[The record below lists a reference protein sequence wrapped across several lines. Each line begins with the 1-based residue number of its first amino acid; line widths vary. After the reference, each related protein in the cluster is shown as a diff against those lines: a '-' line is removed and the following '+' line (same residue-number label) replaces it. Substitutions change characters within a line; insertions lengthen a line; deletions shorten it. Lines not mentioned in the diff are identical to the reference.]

1 MFGREVQGLL
11 DILKNGWE
19 AGKSASKNII
29 SNVLSLRECL
39 ELMTELVEEHM
50 SETPQKQKSGM
61 IDLLR

>member
-1 MFGREVQGLL
+1 MFGQEIQGLL
-11 DILKNGWE
+11 DILKNGWK
-19 AGKSASKNII
+19 ADKNASKNKI
-29 SNVLSLRECL
+29 SNVLSLTEYL